1 VKQHK
6 RNRVFVSF
14 SPAVSA
20 SAAKSMRQ
28 TTRRWNFRN
37 RTDLSLADI
46 SQLYNPVLR
55 GWLAYY
61 GRFCPSAMYAV
72 FRHFNKTLVAW
83 AKRKY
88 LRLRRHTGQAAR
100 LLIDISRRQPYLFV
114 HWQQR
119 MVGVFF

>member
-1 VKQHK
+1 
-6 RNRVFVSF
+6 
-14 SPAVSA
+14 
-20 SAAKSMRQ
+20 
-28 TTRRWNFRN
+28 
-37 RTDLSLADI
+37 
-46 SQLYNPVLR
+46 
-55 GWLAYY
+55 
-61 GRFCPSAMYAV
+61 MYAV

-88 LRLRRHTGQAAR
+88 LRLRRHTGRAAR